1 MPRESAK
8 IAAETRLGAA
18 DVFARAYDDHVGSVY
33 SAAFAILRDTARAQ
47 DITHDVF
54 LSLWR
59 DPESFDASRSELSTF
74 LRLRARSQA
83 LDAWR
88 RRQSAA
94 RARDRLQALGGEV
107 AERADDSPAHVS
119 ERAEERARLRAALRS
134 LPVPQ
139 RETIVLAYWGGL
151 TVEEVARRV
160 DVPLGTAKSRMRLG
174 LARLRTQLADEDET
188 ASAPAA

>member
-1 MPRESAK
+1 MVRTHAIWRGRAIAVPIPPPYDAAARMPWESANS
-8 IAAETRLGAA
+8 AVETPLGEA
-18 DVFARAYDDHVGSVY
+18 DVFARAYDDHVGAVY
-33 SAAFAILRDTARAQ
+33 SAAFAVLRDTARAQ

-59 DPESFDASRSELSTF
+59 DPGRFDASRSELAAY

-107 AERADDSPAHVS
+107 PERFDDSPAHVS
-119 ERAEERARLRAALRS
+119 
-134 LPVPQ
+134 
-139 RETIVLAYWGGL
+139 
-151 TVEEVARRV
+151 
-160 DVPLGTAKSRMRLG
+160 
-174 LARLRTQLADEDET
+174 
-188 ASAPAA
+188 